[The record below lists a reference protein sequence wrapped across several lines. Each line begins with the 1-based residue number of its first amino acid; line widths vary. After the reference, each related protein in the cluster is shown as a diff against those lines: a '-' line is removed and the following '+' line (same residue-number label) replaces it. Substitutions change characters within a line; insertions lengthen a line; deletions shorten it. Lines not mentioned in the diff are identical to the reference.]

1 MWDPSWS
8 PLPLFIPSKLT
19 FPHSSF
25 GVIGLFLAEKPCQ
38 VTRAN
43 LSLPFTNGTWFM
55 VISFSQLFTSKE
67 SICYKAPSKAL
78 LRMQQ
83 SERRP
88 LGLFQEL
95 RLCSVSLPFIL
106 LTFCF
111 LKPASSC
118 LPVLSGGEMQGE
130 ECVLPLSCCF
140 SADVEF
146 PLVPI
151 APHLWHSE
159 PWPYAQYLPDL
170 HRRFSRLLIL
180 VFSFH
185 PTEDLQDKLSK
196 RDKEVS
202 SLVSQTEALRA
213 QVSGKFP

>member
-1 MWDPSWS
+1 MSCCVCLEFGPLWRIWGWSKTCEILPWS

-19 FPHSSF
+19 FPHSFF

-88 LGLFQEL
+88 LGLFQEF
-95 RLCSVSLPFIL
+95 RLCSEFHYPLFCSLFAFLNLPPHASQCWVVVRCRAKNVRYPSPVASL
-106 LTFCF
+106 L
-111 LKPASSC
+111 
-118 LPVLSGGEMQGE
+118 M
-130 ECVLPLSCCF
+130 
-140 SADVEF
+140 
-146 PLVPI
+146 
-151 APHLWHSE
+151 
-159 PWPYAQYLPDL
+159 
-170 HRRFSRLLIL
+170 
-180 VFSFH
+180 
-185 PTEDLQDKLSK
+185 
-196 RDKEVS
+196 
-202 SLVSQTEALRA
+202 
-213 QVSGKFP
+213 